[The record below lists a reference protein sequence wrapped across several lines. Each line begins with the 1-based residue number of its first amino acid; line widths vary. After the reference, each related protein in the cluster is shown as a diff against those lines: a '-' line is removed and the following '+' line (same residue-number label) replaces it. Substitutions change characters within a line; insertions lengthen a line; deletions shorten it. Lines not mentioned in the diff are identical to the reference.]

1 MVPWL
6 NLYRK
11 KNVNNF
17 FLFKDSVIKD
27 ALPVMHLIDSMKSG
41 VIDYSIIKSGSQLDA
56 KVFCK
61 TKIMTKICPQI
72 TVLNLEFETFFPPVN
87 DIF

>member
-1 MVPWL
+1 MIGPLVESVS
-6 NLYRK
+6 K
-11 KNVNNF
+11 KKMWII

-61 TKIMTKICPQI
+61 KELWQKSAPK
-72 TVLNLEFETFFPPVN
+72 
-87 DIF
+87 

>member
-1 MVPWL
+1 M
-6 NLYRK
+6 
-11 KNVNNF
+11 
-17 FLFKDSVIKD
+17 KD

-61 TKIMTKICPQI
+61 KE
-72 TVLNLEFETFFPPVN
+72 L
-87 DIF
+87 